1 MVVMRSYLNPVKR
14 SRDKLTLV
22 VRVTKVFYLLETGTI
37 PVRRSYIILI
47 FFCGYHG
54 NIVMFYCGNHGNHG
68 NYSHIL
74 SSRAAAQ
81 DRHQEFKCSAHY
93 FYQVCQ

>member
-1 MVVMRSYLNPVKR
+1 MVVMRSHLNPVKR
-14 SRDKLTLV
+14 STNKLTLV
-22 VRVTKVFYLLETGTI
+22 VRVTMVFCLSETGKI
-37 PVRRSYIILI
+37 VDHIVL
-47 FFCGYHG
+47 FFSGNHG

-81 DRHQEFKCSAHY
+81 DRHQEFKSSTHY
-93 FYQVCQ
+93 LYQVCQ